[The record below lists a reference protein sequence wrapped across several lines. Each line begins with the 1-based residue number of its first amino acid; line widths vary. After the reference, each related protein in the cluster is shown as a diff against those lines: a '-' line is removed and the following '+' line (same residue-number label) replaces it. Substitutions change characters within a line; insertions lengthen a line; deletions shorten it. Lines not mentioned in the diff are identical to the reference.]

1 LAAPQNIAASA
12 GGRGRLNITGAGP
25 GGESSAAVFFDR
37 RVFDS
42 RGLAAAQN
50 FRTRLPALRI
60 LLGGHR
66 GIVFALQP
74 GMEEKSLEE
83 RVAAVEA
90 QLAEKTLAQRFED
103 VEKKV
108 DAQLEPIKRDLTT
121 IRHAVNVI
129 LARRV

>member
-1 LAAPQNIAASA
+1 MA
-12 GGRGRLNITGAGP
+12 
-25 GGESSAAVFFDR
+25 
-37 RVFDS
+37 
-42 RGLAAAQN
+42 
-50 FRTRLPALRI
+50 
-60 LLGGHR
+60 
-66 GIVFALQP
+66 
-74 GMEEKSLEE
+74 EKSLEE

-90 QLAEKTLAQRFED
+90 QLGDKTLAQRFED